1 MADIAAPGN
10 AYSRERIAVHQA
22 ILEFCAEVIAEED
35 SKFVEV
41 AVGVDITDFGNEGFG
56 IDEFV
61 EGHETVFHLS
71 NGGDHEAIETF
82 FDECDVGT
90 DAEAST
96 EHDVIGVGAG
106 ATSFVTELNTV
117 DFDFGH
123 TEFFEAFHDHFGDEM
138 SKMDIAE
145 GNVAVFVTGG
155 CFKEVERE
163 FFGKGGR
170 WWIAVEKD
178 AYARQ
183 FLPES

>member
-1 MADIAAPGN
+1 MADIAAPCN

-41 AVGVDITDFGNEGFG
+41 AVGVDITDFCDEGFG

-61 EGHETVFHLS
+61 ERHEAVFHLA
-71 NGGDHEAIETF
+71 NGGNHVTIETF
-82 FDECDVGT
+82 FNECNVGT

-106 ATSFVTELNTV
+106 AACFVTELNTV
-117 DFDFGH
+117 DFDFRH
-123 TEFFEAFHDHFGDEM
+123 TEVFEAFHDHFGNEV
-138 SKMDIAE
+138 SKMDITE

-163 FFGKGGR
+163 FFGKAFG
-170 WWIAVEKD
+170 
-178 AYARQ
+178 
-183 FLPES
+183 